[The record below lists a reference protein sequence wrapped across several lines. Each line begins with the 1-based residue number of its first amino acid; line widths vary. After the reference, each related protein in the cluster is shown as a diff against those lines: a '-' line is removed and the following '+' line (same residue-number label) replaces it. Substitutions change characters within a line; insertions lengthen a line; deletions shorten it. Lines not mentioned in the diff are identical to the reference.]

1 MPIIIREA
9 SPADAESIAR
19 LNAVNNDLRAT
30 PAHIAAHI
38 AASSQFERAYLAEVG
53 GQVAGMACLRLL
65 PCLCDPA
72 PYAELTE
79 LFVDAG
85 YRKLGVGRALI
96 RHIEGVALGAG
107 ATQICLITA
116 WRNTEAH
123 AFYHA
128 LGYRLWCLAMCRQ
141 LADNAL

>member
-1 MPIIIREA
+1 MPITIREA
-9 SPADAESIAR
+9 TPADADSIAR
-19 LNAVNNDLRAT
+19 LNAANNDLRAT

-38 AASSQFERAYLAEVG
+38 ATCSQYERAYLAERAGRV
-53 GQVAGMACLRLL
+53 VGMACLRLL
-65 PCLCDPA
+65 PCVCDPA

-79 LFVDAG
+79 LFVEAG
-85 YRKLGVGRALI
+85 QRKAGVGRALV
-96 RHIEGVALGAG
+96 RHIEGVAAAAG
-107 ATQICLITA
+107 ATQLNLITA